1 MRLTEFQRAT
11 IKAAVFNVIDT
22 DSRIWLFGS
31 RVDDTKR
38 GGDIDLLIETE
49 NVLPNRVAALCRLEG
64 RLVTGLGDRK
74 IDILLKDAHTPEKPI
89 HRAAREQGVLL

>member
-31 RVDDTKR
+31 RADDTKR

-74 IDILLKDAHTPEKPI
+74 IDILLKDAHTPEASI
-89 HRAAREQGVLL
+89 HRAARQQGVLL

>member
-11 IKAAVFNVIDT
+11 IKAAVFNVINT

-49 NVLPNRVAALCRLEG
+49 SILPNRVAALCRLEG
-64 RLVTGLGDRK
+64 KLVTGLGDRK
-74 IDILLKDAHTPEKPI
+74 IDILLKDANTPEKPI
-89 HRAAREQGVLL
+89 YRVAREQGVLL